1 MWFNA
6 SGLAVLLASLFVGR
20 TLASLDDAVVP
31 LRVASLNTWGLLISK
46 QRALR
51 MSAIASYFSKSDL
64 DIVLLQEVWLE
75 SDYTSLDQSMHAA
88 FPYSQYY
95 PAGIFGSGLAIF
107 SRFPIVDVG
116 FMRYSLAG
124 RPERMSHGDWYAG
137 KGVALARI
145 RHSRLGIVNVFTTH
159 TVAGY
164 RRSSLDGYYALQ
176 RLTEMYELL
185 RYVDSESSP
194 SHITI
199 VGGDL
204 NDEPAQ
210 PSYSLT
216 IGKRALYTPRH
227 GHLRSVWEDNADVP
241 VEQRMT
247 SGLEGNS
254 FTKSDQLT
262 AQLDHLFYIPNGRI
276 HADQAEVIL
285 TESIPD
291 ADLSYSDHAAISS
304 TFACRTS
311 RQFEVEIRPP
321 SPSAAEDV
329 LNVLDEMKQ
338 AIEGRQATIRNY
350 KVGMA
355 ISILLL
361 LSCTAC
367 VFILH
372 FHLKGHWAI
381 LVAAMLMPLA
391 TYIGMVY
398 FYLGMYA
405 TPEELSALREFQ
417 NEWTLWASQRLPA
430 FSWPLSPSRL
440 QQ

>member
-1 MWFNA
+1 M
-6 SGLAVLLASLFVGR
+6 
-20 TLASLDDAVVP
+20 ASLDDSVVP
-31 LRVASLNTWGLLISK
+31 LRVASLNTWGLIIST

-51 MSAIASYFSKSDL
+51 MSAIGSYFSKSDL
-64 DIVLLQEVWLE
+64 DVVLLQEVWLE
-75 SDYTSLDQSMHAA
+75 SDYKSLDQSMHTT
-88 FPYSQYY
+88 FPFSQYY

-107 SRFPIVDVG
+107 SRFPIVDAG

-124 RPERMSHGDWYAG
+124 RPERMAHGDWYAG

-145 RHSRLGIVNVFTTH
+145 KHSRLGIINIFNTH
-159 TVAGY
+159 TVASY
-164 RRSSLDGYYALQ
+164 KKSSVDAYYALQ

-194 SHITI
+194 SQITI

-204 NDEPAQ
+204 NDEPTQ
-210 PSYSLT
+210 FSYRLT
-216 IGKRALYTPRH
+216 IAKRALYTPRH
-227 GHLRSVWEDNADVP
+227 GHLRNVWDDNGDVP

-254 FTKSDQLT
+254 FTKSDQPM

-291 ADLSYSDHAAISS
+291 TDLSYSDHAATSS

-311 RQFEVEIRPP
+311 RQFEIEIRPP
-321 SPSAAEDV
+321 SPSATEDV
-329 LNVLDEMKQ
+329 LDVLDELKQ
-338 AIEGRQATIRNY
+338 TIGARQTTASNY
-350 KVGMA
+350 KIGMA

-361 LSCTAC
+361 MSCIAC
-367 VFILH
+367 VFIFY
-372 FHLKGHWAI
+372 FHLNGHWSI

-391 TYIGMVY
+391 TYIIMLC
-398 FYLGMYA
+398 FYLGTYA
-405 TPEELSALREFQ
+405 TPEELSALRTFQ
-417 NEWTLWASQRLPA
+417 NEWTLWASQHLIA
-430 FSWPLSPSRL
+430 FSWPSLSSSNQL
-440 QQ
+440 QQQ